1 MPTVEKKIGG
11 AKNGGSRKVETDKGP
26 KFYAADDIS
35 PLASAG
41 KSGKRNPAREAK
53 SKGIAKLRS
62 SITPG
67 TVLILLAGRFRGR
80 RAVFLKQLAK
90 GLLLV
95 SGPYCVN
102 GIPLRRVN
110 QAYCIATSTKVDVGG
125 VDSKKFDDAYFAKP
139 VTKKVKKDGKDF
151 LKEDAKASTGPSE
164 ARAADQKA
172 IDDAMMKGIQKEPMM
187 AAYLKSRFSLSKGDK
202 PHLMKY

>member
-35 PLASAG
+35 PLASTG
-41 KSGKRNPAREAK
+41 KSGKRNLAREAK
-53 SKGIAKLRS
+53 SKGIAKLRA

-80 RAVFLKQLAK
+80 RCVFLKQLAK

-110 QAYCIATSTKVDVGG
+110 QA
-125 VDSKKFDDAYFAKP
+125 
-139 VTKKVKKDGKDF
+139 
-151 LKEDAKASTGPSE
+151 
-164 ARAADQKA
+164 
-172 IDDAMMKGIQKEPMM
+172 
-187 AAYLKSRFSLSKGDK
+187 
-202 PHLMKY
+202 

>member
-35 PLASAG
+35 PLASTG
-41 KSGKRNPAREAK
+41 KSGKRNLAREAK
-53 SKGIAKLRS
+53 SKGIAKLRA

-80 RAVFLKQLAK
+80 RCVFLKQLAK

-125 VDSKKFDDAYFAKP
+125 VDCNKFDDAYFAKP
-139 VTKKVKKDGKDF
+139 AVKKVKKDGKEF

-172 IDDAMMKGIQKEPMM
+172 VDEAMMKGIEKVPMM
-187 AAYLKSRFSLSKGDK
+187 AKYLKSRFSLSKGDK
-202 PHLMKY
+202 PHFMKF